1 MRKKISFF
9 FTVLKK
15 TLTSTSYYRD
25 ILAAPFSFSF
35 KFFLVF
41 SVLISLIINIYI
53 FNKFIWAVPNVIKVM
68 IPAVTDIYPE
78 EIEIKINKG
87 KISTNVAEP
96 YTITMANVTQRLNP
110 DAKKSIDT
118 EFGSNKNLLVI
129 DTKGSIED
137 FTAYDTRF
145 LLTSNYLMFAR
156 RAAQVEIVS
165 LKNAQDMVIN
175 KSFVEKIIKQFVPIL
190 RQVIYFG
197 AIFLFIA
204 MILINILSTLVYLI
218 FFALLLWLLAKIIN
232 YSLAYKKSF
241 QMGLHLSVFSMLI
254 FSTIDTLSLPIHF
267 PFLRSLVLLSISLYI
282 LTQIKP
288 AMRHK

>member
-1 MRKKISFF
+1 
-9 FTVLKK
+9 
-15 TLTSTSYYRD
+15 
-25 ILAAPFSFSF
+25 
-35 KFFLVF
+35 
-41 SVLISLIINIYI
+41 
-53 FNKFIWAVPNVIKVM
+53 
-68 IPAVTDIYPE
+68 
-78 EIEIKINKG
+78 
-87 KISTNVAEP
+87 
-96 YTITMANVTQRLNP
+96 
-110 DAKKSIDT
+110 
-118 EFGSNKNLLVI
+118 
-129 DTKGSIED
+129 
-137 FTAYDTRF
+137 
-145 LLTSNYLMFAR
+145 
-156 RAAQVEIVS
+156 
-165 LKNAQDMVIN
+165 MVIN